1 MKDIATLTTTK
12 YILNKYNLN
21 ALKKFFS
28 HTSGKKHK
36 FCEKIFKI
44 YQKKGN
50 IYSEGRKNK

>member
-1 MKDIATLTTTK
+1 MKVKQCKIYA
-12 YILNKYNLN
+12 ILHCFLN

>member
-1 MKDIATLTTTK
+1 MKVKQCKIYT
-12 YILNKYNLN
+12 ILHCFLN
-21 ALKKFFS
+21 ALKKVFS